1 MLEALLLG
9 VATALPLMLG
19 AIVGVAWK
27 VPKRVLAAVLAFGAG
42 TLIASVSDGLFAP
55 AFREIGGGPAAGA
68 LLLGTLTFVVAS
80 RWLDH
85 RPGGSRSAV
94 GWALLL
100 GVLLDGIPENA
111 ALGVDGGVDVAL
123 LAAIAIGN
131 APEAIGGAATMHGD
145 AHVPRGRVLLIWA
158 GVSVVLTLVV
168 PLARAGADTLGAS
181 GIAGVEA
188 FAGGAVLAVLAD
200 SMIPEA
206 YEGGGKLVALA
217 TACGFALAFA
227 LGG

>member
-9 VATALPLMLG
+9 ALTALPLVVG
-19 AIVGVAWK
+19 AALGVAWTI
-27 VPKRVLAAVLAFGAG
+27 PKRVLAIVLAFGAG
-42 TLIASVSDGLFAP
+42 TLIASVSESLFLP
-55 AFREIGGGPAAGA
+55 AFHELGGPLAAGA
-68 LLLGTLTFVVAS
+68 LLLGTATFVIAS
-80 RWLDH
+80 RALDH
-85 RPGGSRSAV
+85 RPGGARSAV

-100 GVLLDGIPENA
+100 GVLLDGVPENA
-111 ALGVDGGVDVAL
+111 ALGVDGGVDIAL

-131 APEAIGGAATMHGD
+131 APEAIGGASQMTGAAGI
-145 AHVPRGRVLLIWA
+145 PRSRTLLIWC
-158 GVSVVLTLVV
+158 GVAVALALVV
-168 PLARAGADTLGAS
+168 PLARAGSDVLGNS

-188 FAGGAVLAVLAD
+188 FAGGAVLAVLSD

-206 YEGGGKLVALA
+206 YRDGGRSVAFA